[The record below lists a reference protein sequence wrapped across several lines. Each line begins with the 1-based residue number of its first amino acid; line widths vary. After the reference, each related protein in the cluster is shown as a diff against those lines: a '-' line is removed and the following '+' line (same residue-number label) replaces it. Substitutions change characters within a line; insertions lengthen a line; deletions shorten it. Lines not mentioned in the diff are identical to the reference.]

1 MLDADFSARG
11 DLYTHRV
18 VLGALLAPWF
28 ARHTVAEL
36 AAVFAGTSV
45 QWAHLHIPAGSVLP
59 HGWRA

>member
-1 MLDADFSARG
+1 VTCTL
-11 DLYTHRV
+11 TRV